1 MVREHNTKMHGLF
14 LNLDAVLS
22 DSTPENFAKI
32 WQMKLNTIDEVWNSA
47 NSYFKWGL
55 RFVVIQ
61 KISYHGNMT

>member
-1 MVREHNTKMHGLF
+1 MVREHSIKINVFF

-61 KISYHGNMT
+61 KISYYGNVT